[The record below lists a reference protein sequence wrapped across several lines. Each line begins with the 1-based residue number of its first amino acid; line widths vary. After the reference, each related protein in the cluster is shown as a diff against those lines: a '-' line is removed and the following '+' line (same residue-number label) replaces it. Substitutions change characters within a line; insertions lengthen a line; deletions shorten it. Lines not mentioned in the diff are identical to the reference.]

1 MHDKMLKNGYFDL
14 KMTIFRYHLQNGVI
28 LEFFCNN
35 YPILTSKLLFILPY
49 TKWNS
54 TFTVNLERKNQN
66 FGENCVFGSK
76 IMDDFRLKSSLLSE
90 IGNFLSEFRNDKW
103 AFFKLN

>member
-35 YPILTSKLLFILPY
+35 YPILTSKLLFMLPY
-49 TKWNS
+49 SQWNS
-54 TFTVNLERKNQN
+54 TFAVNLEQKSLI
-66 FGENCVFGSK
+66 FGENSHF
-76 IMDDFRLKSSLLSE
+76 
-90 IGNFLSEFRNDKW
+90 
-103 AFFKLN
+103 